1 MTIKIIKAGL
11 LTTIQDL
18 GRHTYRQYGI
28 ASNGALDSYSHQI
41 ANWLVGKSKTSPT
54 LEVTQLG
61 PTLEFTQPMSIGISG
76 AEFELF
82 VNDTPQPMNTT
93 LHLKAGD
100 VLQFG
105 KLHFGA
111 RAYIAFAGQLEK
123 SCVMG
128 SFSTNLLAEFG
139 GYKGRALKDGDEVA
153 ISSKTIKNTRVT
165 PSELLQEL
173 HHNLQQK
180 HVIVRITKGR
190 EDNLLT
196 EQSARDLF
204 EGQFKVS
211 SYSNRMALTLESQPI
226 NLSQALSMTTVPVTT
241 GTIQLPDSG
250 RPIVTLADGQTTGG
264 YPRIGQV
271 ISADLNLLGQLKA
284 QETISFYRVSI
295 DHALKILEDKQK
307 YFNETLHS

>member
-1 MTIKIIKAGL
+1 M
-11 LTTIQDL
+11 
-18 GRHTYRQYGI
+18 
-28 ASNGALDSYSHQI
+28 
-41 ANWLVGKSKTSPT
+41 
-54 LEVTQLG
+54 
-61 PTLEFTQPMSIGISG
+61 
-76 AEFELF
+76 
-82 VNDTPQPMNTT
+82 
-93 LHLKAGD
+93 
-100 VLQFG
+100 
-105 KLHFGA
+105 
-111 RAYIAFAGQLEK
+111 
-123 SCVMG
+123 
-128 SFSTNLLAEFG
+128 
-139 GYKGRALKDGDEVA
+139 
-153 ISSKTIKNTRVT
+153 T

-196 EQSARDLF
+196 EQSARDLL

-226 NLSQALSMTTVPVTT
+226 NLSQALSMTTAPVTT

-284 QETISFYRVSI
+284 QETVSFYKVSFEK
-295 DHALKILEDKQK
+295 ALSLYQQK
-307 YFNETLHS
+307 EHFIQQMLN